1 MKKQVIPLLLVFV
14 LIFGTFAGC
23 AGDGNSSAQSSTD
36 TNHSQANSPAQSSQS
51 EQSSTQEATGNLN
64 LDGLPIV
71 NDKIELSVFQYCR
84 DADQIDWNNLW
95 FYQQLEEE
103 TNVHVTFDVA
113 IDSEWET
120 KLNLMLA
127 SGEYNDIVMNRKKID
142 YEEYGVSQGIFI
154 PLDGLIDQYMP
165 IYKERVAMDPT
176 IVESLRASDGQT
188 YSIGYIVAQDIHTG
202 NMYFVNQ
209 KWLDNLGLKAP
220 ETVDE
225 LTALLTAFKD
235 QDDNGNGDPSDEIP
249 LDVTLT
255 DFYKMSLYMWGIP
268 ENDIWVSID
277 DNAQVRCNATIDG
290 YREALEWMH
299 ELYTNGL
306 VDSEVLTKDGT
317 MVNSDVISGR
327 VGYMFR
333 WRLLSHGIDEV
344 KDDYVNVLPPSAEG
358 YSAKMNTTME
368 VAAPCALITTANE
381 YPEATA
387 RWLDHI
393 LETETA
399 FENYYGPEGTL
410 WKYNDSGKVEIIGG
424 NDQDGVLYCPGVN
437 SLFYG
442 PAEWYFSV
450 FEVPDYRV
458 EKAEYDHA
466 YTKAGV
472 FEKYPADYLTKL
484 ITLTSDENTT
494 LNLHLTDLKNLISEM
509 ISNSIMHGV
518 TDEEWNAFQTNL
530 KNAGI
535 DEYVGVY
542 QAALDRYLAG

>member
-1 MKKQVIPLLLVFV
+1 MKKQVIPLLLAFV
-14 LIFGTFAGC
+14 LIVGSFAGC
-23 AGDGNSSAQSSTD
+23 AGDGNSNAQNSKNASSKTESSKQD
-36 TNHSQANSPAQSSQS
+36 T

-64 LDGLPIV
+64 LEGLPIV

-103 TNVHVTFDVA
+103 TNIHVTFDVA

-209 KWLDNLGLKAP
+209 KWLDNLGLEAP
-220 ETVDE
+220 KTVDE
-225 LTALLTAFKD
+225 LTALLTAFKE
-235 QDDNGNGDPSDEIP
+235 QDANGNGDPSDEIP

-277 DNAQVRCNATIDG
+277 DNAKVRCNATIDG

-299 ELYTNGL
+299 ELYSNGL

-344 KDDYVNVLPPSAEG
+344 KDDYVNVLPPNAEG

-466 YTKAGV
+466 YTQAGV

-542 QAALDRYLAG
+542 QTALDRYLAG